1 MNRTDTPARPLAE
14 TTPAAGRPAVGQPAG
29 TSAPEAVRRWK
40 RSDGHESVAAD
51 HPAGAIRLHP
61 GSRLA
66 RRSVLLGGGTARM
79 AETGDPWTTMSYH
92 EE

>member
-1 MNRTDTPARPLAE
+1 MNRSDPLARALAG
-14 TTPAAGRPAVGQPAG
+14 TTAAAGRPAVGQSAG
-29 TSAPEAVRRWK
+29 TPAPEAVRRWK
-40 RSDGHESVAAD
+40 RADGHEGVAAD

-61 GSRLA
+61 GGRLA

-79 AETGDPWTTMSYH
+79 AETDPWTTMSYH